1 MADRVKRSVSMPPD
15 VDARIAAAAAA
26 EGMSYSAWLARG
38 ALREL
43 TIRDGLAAVAE
54 YEAEHGA
61 FTAEERAEADAWVAG
76 VLARRG
82 ASDDVSQSD
91 DLSQSA

>member
-15 VDARIAAAAAA
+15 VDARISAAAAA

-54 YEAEHGA
+54 YEAEHGE
-61 FTAEERAEADAWVAG
+61 FSPEELAAADQWYDSVFGQQANVG
-76 VLARRG
+76 G
-82 ASDDVSQSD
+82 AP
-91 DLSQSA
+91 AA